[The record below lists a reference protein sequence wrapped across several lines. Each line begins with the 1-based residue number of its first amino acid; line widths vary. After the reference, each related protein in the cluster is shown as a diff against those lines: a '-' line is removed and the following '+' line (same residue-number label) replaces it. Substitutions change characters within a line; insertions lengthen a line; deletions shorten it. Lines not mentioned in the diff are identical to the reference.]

1 MVLRTPPLAV
11 LKHHTM
17 DLHLRYNARS
27 KMALTAELVKLCER
41 PEPDPGPRPDFTP
54 IEPAELDSLTDKLLN
69 ELGSEKLWLFA
80 YGSLI
85 WKPNF
90 SFVEQRRGTIHG
102 WHRSFCLEL
111 TRWRGTTKLPGLM
124 LALDRGGSCD
134 GVVYQL
140 PEGEHREH
148 IRRLISREISA
159 SEDQRMVRWVTVHTK
174 TGPLRALVFWA
185 GPKGKGISL
194 KLPLERVAWVLARA
208 CGHGGSCASY
218 LYHTVSHL
226 EELGIH
232 DRNLWKLQKLVA
244 SEILISVHLSQRM
257 AVKA

>member
-1 MVLRTPPLAV
+1 M
-11 LKHHTM
+11 M
-17 DLHLRYNARS
+17 DFQTHGDVRS
-27 KMALTAELVKLCER
+27 KMALTDELVNLCER
-41 PEPDPGPRPDFTP
+41 PEPDPGPNPDFAP
-54 IEPAELDSLTDKLLN
+54 IEPAELDALIERLLN
-69 ELGSEKLWLFA
+69 ELGSNALWLFA

-90 SFVEQRRGTIHG
+90 SFVAQRRGTIHG

-111 TRWRGTTKLPGLM
+111 TRWRGTPQLPGLM
-124 LALDRGGSCD
+124 LALDHGGRCD

-140 PEGEHREH
+140 PDGEHREH
-148 IRRLISREISA
+148 IRRLVGREITSREDI
-159 SEDQRMVRWVTVHTK
+159 EMVRWVRVHTAS
-174 TGPLRALVFWA
+174 GLVSALVFWA
-185 GPKGKGISL
+185 GPKGKGIAL

-218 LYHTVSHL
+218 LYNTVLHL

-244 SEILISVHLSQRM
+244 DEILTSVRQFQGNAVRM
-257 AVKA
+257 